1 MSAVL
6 AHDEQDRTRVEEAQ
20 TTVRRDRSL
29 RSTASNH
36 LIAASQKYSACLCP
50 TYHAREICKYCI
62 DCFSL
67 NDCQL
72 RPLFQPVRDLSY
84 EEGQGRSGQSLSGRD
99 GSEADDATPRASR
112 VATSQPSK
120 EAGQARSDVGLTY
133 IATQCCTNTNIEA
146 TATQANGLR

>member
-1 MSAVL
+1 MVCYA
-6 AHDEQDRTRVEEAQ
+6 
-20 TTVRRDRSL
+20 
-29 RSTASNH
+29 
-36 LIAASQKYSACLCP
+36 
-50 TYHAREICKYCI
+50 
-62 DCFSL
+62 L
-67 NDCQL
+67 NECQL
-72 RPLFQPVRDLSY
+72 RPLFQPVRDK
-84 EEGQGRSGQSLSGRD
+84 EGQGRSGQRLSGGD